1 MAAAGVPAE
10 VGFATKPALAQA
22 MISDALDAGVPASWV
37 AADEVYGADSKLRR
51 HLRQAGLGYVL
62 AVAKNHQI
70 ITGIGPR
77 AAIDLAARLPKRSW
91 QRLSAGRGCKG
102 ERWYDWALVDTID
115 PPADPPADPRVDPAA
130 DPADPPAPPA
140 GAGAGQHWLL
150 IRRSRTTGEH
160 ASTAPTHPHPCRWPR
175 WSRSP
180 GGAGRSRS
188 PSPPARSWPPWT
200 STRCGPGR
208 PGNAGPRVLV
218 RDGRHRTPTSRGSE
232 PDPVDPQR
240 DPPPAGRRDRPR
252 PRHRTRHPL
261 VDLAATTPSQSPNQP
276 LRPASSRRRMITRC
290 RCRTRADR
298 FHLGLG
304 APGGDHRARHRHRH
318 GFRGQHPR
326 RSDGARTRRAGKG
339 SSVPGYASRRC
350 GPTPSG
356 MPACKCGTYTSFCVR
371 PSSTVDS
378 TSSRSN
384 SGPSR
389 NRAA

>member
-1 MAAAGVPAE
+1 VTCGTGWCPGSASRGILLIDETGNLKKGAATVGVQRQYTGTAGRIESSQVAVYLTYACGQSDKGHALMDRALYLPKSWTGDVQLMAAAGVPAE

-160 ASTAPTHPHPCRWPR
+160 ASTAPTHPHPYRWPR

-180 GGAGRSRS
+180 GGVGRSRS

-208 PGNAGPRVLV
+208 PGNAGPRW
-218 RDGRHRTPTSRGSE
+218 RSWPT
-232 PDPVDPQR
+232 
-240 DPPPAGRRDRPR
+240 
-252 PRHRTRHPL
+252 
-261 VDLAATTPSQSPNQP
+261 
-276 LRPASSRRRMITRC
+276 
-290 RCRTRADR
+290 
-298 FHLGLG
+298 
-304 APGGDHRARHRHRH
+304 
-318 GFRGQHPR
+318 
-326 RSDGARTRRAGKG
+326 RSC
-339 SSVPGYASRRC
+339 P
-350 GPTPSG
+350 
-356 MPACKCGTYTSFCVR
+356 
-371 PSSTVDS
+371 
-378 TSSRSN
+378 
-384 SGPSR
+384 
-389 NRAA
+389 